1 MRRIR
6 LLWRILK
13 ITHADKLLFGFLV
26 YFILTSIMIYL
37 VEPNIQTVGDSLW
50 YCFAASTTI
59 GFGDIVAVTLLGR
72 VLTVILCIY
81 AILIIALIPGV
92 VVSYFIEFNKIKS
105 KESVVVFLDQL
116 EHLETLSKEELRELS
131 QKVKQRR
138 YHL

>member
-72 VLTVILCIY
+72 VLTVI
-81 AILIIALIPGV
+81 
-92 VVSYFIEFNKIKS
+92 
-105 KESVVVFLDQL
+105 
-116 EHLETLSKEELRELS
+116 
-131 QKVKQRR
+131 
-138 YHL
+138 

>member
-1 MRRIR
+1 
-6 LLWRILK
+6 
-13 ITHADKLLFGFLV
+13 
-26 YFILTSIMIYL
+26 MIYL
-37 VEPNIQTVGDSLW
+37 VEPNIQTVGNSLW

-81 AILIIALIPGV
+81 AVLIIALIPGV

-138 YHL
+138 YRL

>member
-59 GFGDIVAVTLLGR
+59 G
-72 VLTVILCIY
+72 
-81 AILIIALIPGV
+81 LIIALIPGV

-138 YHL
+138 YRL

>member
-138 YHL
+138 YRL

>member
-81 AILIIALIPGV
+81 AVLIIALIPGV

-116 EHLETLSKEELRELS
+116 EHLETLSKEELRDLS

-138 YHL
+138 YRL

>member
-81 AILIIALIPGV
+81 AVLIIALIPGV

-105 KESVVVFLDQL
+105 NESVVVFLDQL

-138 YHL
+138 YRL

>member
-1 MRRIR
+1 M
-6 LLWRILK
+6 WRILK

-81 AILIIALIPGV
+81 AVLIIALIPGV

-138 YHL
+138 YRL

>member
-37 VEPNIQTVGDSLW
+37 VEPNIQTV
-50 YCFAASTTI
+50 
-59 GFGDIVAVTLLGR
+59 GDIVAVTLLGR

-138 YHL
+138 YRL

>member
-81 AILIIALIPGV
+81 AVLIIALIPGV

-138 YHL
+138 YRL